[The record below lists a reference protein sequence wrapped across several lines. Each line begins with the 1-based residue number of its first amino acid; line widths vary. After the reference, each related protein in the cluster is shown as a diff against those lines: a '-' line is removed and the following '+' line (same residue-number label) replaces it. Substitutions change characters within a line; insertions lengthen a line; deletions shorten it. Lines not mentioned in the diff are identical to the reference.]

1 LTPADFARHIDHT
14 LLRPTGTTTD
24 VSRLCT
30 EARDYAMAAVCVFP
44 SHVSLA
50 REILRNTRVK
60 VATVIAF
67 PFGATYIEVKAAEMR
82 TAASMGANEADIVIN
97 ISLLKSG
104 ADAAVEA
111 EMQYLTGVARGLGV
125 ATKFIMETGSLS
137 NDEKVRVCTIANRVR
152 PNFMKTST
160 GYGASGATVEDVA
173 LMRAT
178 LLPEIQIK
186 AAGGIRSF
194 SDAMALLQAG
204 ASRIGTSSGVAIV
217 EEFRKL

>member
-1 LTPADFARHIDHT
+1 MPSDFGRHIDHT
-14 LLRPTGTTTD
+14 LLRSTGTTSD
-24 VSRLCT
+24 VSRLCR
-30 EARDYAMAAVCVFP
+30 EARDYDMAAVCVFP
-44 SHVSLA
+44 SHVSMA
-50 REILRNTRVK
+50 REILRNTRIK

-67 PFGATYIEVKAAEMR
+67 PFGVTYSEVKAVEMR

-111 EMQYLTGVARGLGV
+111 EMQYLTGIARGLGI
-125 ATKFIMETGSLS
+125 ATKFIMETGCLT
-137 NDEKVRVCTIANRVR
+137 NDEKLRVCAIANRVR

-160 GYGASGATVEDVA
+160 GFGPSGATVEDVA

-186 AAGGIRSF
+186 AAGGIRSH
-194 SDAMALLQAG
+194 SEVLALLQAG

-217 EEFRKL
+217 EESRKL

>member
-1 LTPADFARHIDHT
+1 MPSDFGRHIDHT
-14 LLRPTGTTTD
+14 LLRPTGTTSD
-24 VSRLCT
+24 VSRLCR
-30 EARDYAMAAVCVFP
+30 EARDYDMAAVCVFP
-44 SHVSLA
+44 SHVSMA
-50 REILRNTRVK
+50 REILRNTRIK

-67 PFGATYIEVKAAEMR
+67 PFGVTYSEVKAVEMR

-111 EMQYLTGVARGLGV
+111 EMQYLTGIARGLGV
-125 ATKFIMETGSLS
+125 AIKFIMETGCLT
-137 NDEKVRVCTIANRVR
+137 NDEKLRVCAIANRVR

-160 GYGASGATVEDVA
+160 GFGPSGATVEDVA

-186 AAGGIRSF
+186 AAGGIRSH
-194 SDAMALLQAG
+194 SEALALLQAG

-217 EEFRKL
+217 EESRKL

>member
-1 LTPADFARHIDHT
+1 MPGDFGRHIDHT

-30 EARDYAMAAVCVFP
+30 EARHYAMAAVCIFP

-67 PFGATYIEVKAAEMR
+67 PFGATYTEVKAVELR
-82 TAASMGANEADIVIN
+82 TAASMGADEADILIN
-97 ISLLKSG
+97 ISTLKSG

-111 EMQYLTGVARGLGV
+111 EMQYLTEVARGLGV
-125 ATKFIMETGSLS
+125 VSKFIMETGCLS
-137 NDEKVRVCTIANRVR
+137 NDEKVRVCRIANRVR

-160 GYGASGATVEDVA
+160 GYGPTGATVEDVA

-186 AAGGIRSF
+186 AAGGIRSLG
-194 SDAMALLQAG
+194 DAMALLQAG

-217 EEFRKL
+217 EESRKS

>member
-1 LTPADFARHIDHT
+1 MPGDFGRHIDHT
-14 LLRPTGTTTD
+14 LLRPTGTTSD
-24 VSRLCT
+24 VSSLCRD
-30 EARDYAMAAVCVFP
+30 ARDYAMSAVCIFP

-50 REILRNTRVK
+50 REILRSTRVK

-67 PFGATYIEVKAAEMR
+67 PFGVTYTEIKAAEMR
-82 TAASMGANEADIVIN
+82 TAASMGADEADIVIN
-97 ISLLKSG
+97 LSLLKSG

-111 EMQYLTGVARGLGV
+111 EMQYLTGIARGLGV
-125 ATKFIMETGSLS
+125 TTKFIMETGCLS
-137 NDEKVRVCTIANRVR
+137 NDEKVRVCKIANRVR

-160 GYGASGATVEDVA
+160 GYGPSGATVEDVA

-186 AAGGIRSF
+186 AAGGIRSHRE
-194 SDAMALLQAG
+194 AVMLLQAG

-217 EEFRKL
+217 EESRKL